1 MTQTAI
7 LVKPVA
13 EREITLTHV
22 FDAPR
27 DLVFRMWTEA
37 EHVAQWWGPRAF
49 TNPVCEVDAR
59 PGGKI
64 LIHMRAPDSTVHPMG
79 GVFHEIDPP
88 KRLVFT
94 SFVDGPNGRILEGRN
109 TVTFDEQG
117 SKTKVTLHAKA
128 AGFVDFAARMLAGME
143 PGWTESLDKLE
154 ELVLRTRGPAA
165 DDEAQIRNILA
176 DRTYALFGKRTDLA
190 VKHLADD
197 VVSYDLPPPLQF
209 TGPAARDQ
217 KTIQQWFDTWEG
229 PITWSMHDLNIKVG
243 GDLAHA
249 HGLGHMT
256 GTKVDGEQ
264 VDVWV
269 RYTACFGKD
278 DGAWRITHQHTSVP
292 FYMDGSYRAAVDLKP
307 NT

>member
-1 MTQTAI
+1 
-7 LVKPVA
+7 
-13 EREITLTHV
+13 
-22 FDAPR
+22 
-27 DLVFRMWTEA
+27 
-37 EHVAQWWGPRAF
+37 
-49 TNPVCEVDAR
+49 
-59 PGGKI
+59 
-64 LIHMRAPDSTVHPMG
+64 
-79 GVFHEIDPP
+79 
-88 KRLVFT
+88 
-94 SFVDGPNGRILEGRN
+94 
-109 TVTFDEQG
+109 VTFEEQG

-154 ELVLRTRGPAA
+154 ELVLRTRGQAA
-165 DDEAQIRNILA
+165 NDEVQIRNILA

-190 VKHLADD
+190 VKYLADD

-256 GTKVDGEQ
+256 GTKVGGEQ

-269 RYTACFGKD
+269 RCTACFGKE
-278 DGAWRITHQHTSVP
+278 DGAWKITHQHTSVP
-292 FYMDGSYRAAVDLKP
+292 FHMDGSYKAAVDLKP